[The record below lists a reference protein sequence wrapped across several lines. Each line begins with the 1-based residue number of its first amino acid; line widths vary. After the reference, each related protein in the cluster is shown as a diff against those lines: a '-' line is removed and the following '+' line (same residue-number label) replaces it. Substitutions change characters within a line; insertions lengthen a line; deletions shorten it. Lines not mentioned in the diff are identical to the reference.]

1 MIVIVTGWSWSCRS
15 LGMVNL
21 IYHPSIYWN
30 YDWGKSDEKP
40 SNHLVLVLGPEL
52 VIVVVGVVC
61 NLHIPIM
68 NLDLEYLKMDR
79 MKN

>member
-1 MIVIVTGWSWSCRS
+1 MIVIVTEWSWSCRS

-21 IYHPSIYWN
+21 IYHPSLYWS
-30 YDWGKSDEKP
+30 WGKSDEKP

-52 VIVVVGVVC
+52 VIVVVEGVVY

-68 NLDLEYLKMDR
+68 NLDLEYLKMDHR
-79 MKN
+79 SLN

>member
-1 MIVIVTGWSWSCRS
+1 
-15 LGMVNL
+15 MVNL
-21 IYHPSIYWN
+21 IYHPSSYWN
-30 YDWGKSDEKP
+30 YDWGKSAEKP
-40 SNHLVLVLGPEL
+40 SNPLVLVLVLALEL
-52 VIVVVGVVC
+52 VVVVGAVVC